1 LAKTSSKNRRIIK
14 KMIYKFDELSKVEKY
29 KIMSQTII
37 PRPIAWVVTEN
48 KTINIAPFSYFTG
61 ISSEP
66 ATILISIGHKKNGEP
81 KDTLKN
87 LRETKKCVVC
97 FVDEKYLE
105 KMNSSS
111 EELPADVS
119 EAEKFDIPTKK
130 IYNEFPPMIE
140 DVNCAYF
147 CELNQEVN
155 IGGTTIPVIL
165 NVKEVF
171 IKDEFITNKDRITI
185 DLDVIAR
192 IGANYARIEK
202 I

>member
-1 LAKTSSKNRRIIK
+1 
-14 KMIYKFDELSKVEKY
+14 MIYKFDELSKVEKY

>member
-1 LAKTSSKNRRIIK
+1 
-14 KMIYKFDELSKVEKY
+14 MIYKFDELNKTEKY

-61 ISSEP
+61 LSSEP
-66 ATILISIGHKKNGEP
+66 ATILISIGHKKDGTP

-87 LRETKKCVVC
+87 IRETKKAVVC

-105 KMNSSS
+105 KMNASS
-111 EELPADVS
+111 EELPKEVS
-119 EAEKFDIPTKK
+119 EAEKFDIKTKK
-130 IYNEFPPMIE
+130 VYDEFPPMIE
-140 DVNCAYF
+140 DINCAYF

-171 IKDEFITNKDRITI
+171 IKDEFITDKERIRI
-185 DLDVIAR
+185 DLDVIGR
-192 IGANYARIEK
+192 VGASYAKLDK
-202 I
+202 IKG

>member
-1 LAKTSSKNRRIIK
+1 
-14 KMIYKFDELSKVEKY
+14 MIYKFNELNKTEKY

-37 PRPIAWVVTEN
+37 PRPIAWIVTEN
-48 KTINIAPFSYFTG
+48 ERINIAPFSYFTG
-61 ISSEP
+61 LSSEP
-66 ATILISIGHKKNGEP
+66 ATIMVSIGHKKDGSP

-87 LRETKKCVVC
+87 IRKTKKCVVC

-105 KMNSSS
+105 KMNNSS
-111 EELPADVS
+111 EELPVDIS
-119 EAEKFDIPTKK
+119 EAEKFDIPTKR
-130 IYNEFPPMIE
+130 IYDDFPPMIE
-140 DVNCAYF
+140 NINCAYF
-147 CELNQEVN
+147 CELNKEVN

-171 IKDEFITNKDRITI
+171 IKDEFVTNKESLSI

-192 IGANYARIEK
+192 VGKSYARIEG

>member
-1 LAKTSSKNRRIIK
+1 
-14 KMIYKFDELSKVEKY
+14 MIYKFNELNKTEKY

-37 PRPIAWVVTEN
+37 PRPIAWIVTE
-48 KTINIAPFSYFTG
+48 KEKVNIAPFSYFTG
-61 ISSEP
+61 LSSEP
-66 ATILISIGHKKNGEP
+66 ATIMVSIGHKKDGSP

-87 LRETKKCVVC
+87 IRETKKCVVC
-97 FVDEKYLE
+97 FVDEKYLK
-105 KMNSSS
+105 KMDLSS
-111 EELPADVS
+111 EMLPYEVS

-130 IYNEFPPMIE
+130 IYDDFPPMIE

-171 IKDEFITNKDRITI
+171 IKDEFIKDKENLYI
-185 DLDVIAR
+185 DLDVIGR
-192 IGANYARIEK
+192 VGKEYVRLEK